1 MPRVGDRIDIKA
13 IHQRLK
19 SYGDW
24 EKPQA
29 WGEDAWFIL
38 RRYFGQGII
47 VSLDTDS
54 QPGVE
59 WVHAS
64 ISYQMR
70 ERIPSYSD
78 LKMLHRVVFGDGHAY
93 QCFVPPSEHVNITSN
108 VLHLWGGA
116 TANPFCQISGDTARS
131 DTV

>member
-47 VSLDTDS
+47 VSLDLAS

-78 LKMLHRVVFGDGHAY
+78 LKMLHRVVFGAGHAY

-108 VLHLWGGA
+108 VLHLWGRRDGQPVLPDFGRHG
-116 TANPFCQISGDTARS
+116 TI
-131 DTV
+131 

>member
-38 RRYFGQGII
+38 RR
-47 VSLDTDS
+47 
-54 QPGVE
+54 
-59 WVHAS
+59 
-64 ISYQMR
+64 
-70 ERIPSYSD
+70 
-78 LKMLHRVVFGDGHAY
+78 
-93 QCFVPPSEHVNITSN
+93 
-108 VLHLWGGA
+108 
-116 TANPFCQISGDTARS
+116 
-131 DTV
+131 